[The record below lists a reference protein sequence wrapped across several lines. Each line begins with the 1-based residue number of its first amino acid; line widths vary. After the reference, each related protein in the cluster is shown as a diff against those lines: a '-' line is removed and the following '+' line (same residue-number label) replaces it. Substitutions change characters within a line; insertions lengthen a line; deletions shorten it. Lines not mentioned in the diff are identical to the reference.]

1 MIDDIKIS
9 QTPYLGVSKNLFEFF
24 VIIGYDENMLK
35 GSGSILELQKNMPL
49 TILSNVISDLAYNYF
64 EPALIIKK
72 VYPDKPLILKTKE
85 KPKESHIIF
94 SSCIDSV
101 DGTKKIV
108 NSCYALRFYEKF
120 EDSKNEIYYVP
131 KTFLIYSQY
140 PYFTTYHQICKKLLE
155 YHLSNIKNKIPI
167 EIYIYCFANYIP
179 SPIAGNIIL
188 RDLNLNITIPKLT
201 GYPYADFDLVKIF
214 NSVSI
219 KNFIKIYILIY
230 LEIDLLFFSP
240 DLEKLNLFMFIL
252 YILNYPLT
260 DSNYFWHIETFSEKD
275 LKSDYYSMITG
286 FKGVNTKYSDNVDLS
301 KFRNVNFIIDLER
314 EDAIIHRKENKE
326 SKNIMKLLKY
336 INNILNQK
344 KISKSYFLND
354 ILLKLKNDLK
364 DLKTEYEKNTSKEK
378 ASNSFFHIDKTINE
392 MNRKIQG
399 IFYNFLINT
408 LIILNKDL
416 ELDPTSNYP
425 VNIKSYTS
433 KNLSDEENIFLQK
446 TRETVKYNTYFD
458 LFIKRFSVS
467 EELKVSL
474 LFIDEFVDLKNKDM
488 HKKSKTIPYFD
499 IIDSLYFSKQ
509 NNIEIKFEE
518 IQKEIS
524 MNFDA
529 GKLFLSNMQRE
540 EKQLLELKKEYIK
553 LFIFQK
559 KNKGHY
565 KSLKRQEETKPDL
578 ISTTAIIIV
587 IQNYFMNN
595 YYLNDKYFVKSS
607 AVFIFAIT
615 FPILTFTKIPYF
627 LDAVLKGL
635 ESIKFFQRYY
645 IFILLKSINKY
656 YIVNQEKGYFS
667 NFNFENMK
675 ILYNII
681 QEYLKKKNI
690 IQNEEIFAFFQQ
702 IFSQKENVIEE
713 NKIND
718 EEKQN
723 FIYKYPDKDSYMEI
737 KGDDFVTEKHKLLIF
752 KRENEIIACDKLRV
766 DFIFQKC
773 YSLHDYYITEHN
785 FNIIKLDVDDVVNL
799 CINILFEVKKYN
811 DKYIIYHLYN
821 LIPILKNLK
830 NEINVYKRKIEEK
843 KEE

>member
-1 MIDDIKIS
+1 
-9 QTPYLGVSKNLFEFF
+9 
-24 VIIGYDENMLK
+24 
-35 GSGSILELQKNMPL
+35 
-49 TILSNVISDLAYNYF
+49 
-64 EPALIIKK
+64 
-72 VYPDKPLILKTKE
+72 
-85 KPKESHIIF
+85 
-94 SSCIDSV
+94 
-101 DGTKKIV
+101 
-108 NSCYALRFYEKF
+108 
-120 EDSKNEIYYVP
+120 
-131 KTFLIYSQY
+131 
-140 PYFTTYHQICKKLLE
+140 
-155 YHLSNIKNKIPI
+155 
-167 EIYIYCFANYIP
+167 
-179 SPIAGNIIL
+179 
-188 RDLNLNITIPKLT
+188 
-201 GYPYADFDLVKIF
+201 
-214 NSVSI
+214 
-219 KNFIKIYILIY
+219 
-230 LEIDLLFFSP
+230 
-240 DLEKLNLFMFIL
+240 
-252 YILNYPLT
+252 
-260 DSNYFWHIETFSEKD
+260 
-275 LKSDYYSMITG
+275 
-286 FKGVNTKYSDNVDLS
+286 
-301 KFRNVNFIIDLER
+301 
-314 EDAIIHRKENKE
+314 
-326 SKNIMKLLKY
+326 
-336 INNILNQK
+336 
-344 KISKSYFLND
+344 
-354 ILLKLKNDLK
+354 
-364 DLKTEYEKNTSKEK
+364 
-378 ASNSFFHIDKTINE
+378 
-392 MNRKIQG
+392 
-399 IFYNFLINT
+399 
-408 LIILNKDL
+408 
-416 ELDPTSNYP
+416 
-425 VNIKSYTS
+425 
-433 KNLSDEENIFLQK
+433 
-446 TRETVKYNTYFD
+446 
-458 LFIKRFSVS
+458 
-467 EELKVSL
+467 
-474 LFIDEFVDLKNKDM
+474 
-488 HKKSKTIPYFD
+488 
-499 IIDSLYFSKQ
+499 
-509 NNIEIKFEE
+509 
-518 IQKEIS
+518 

-529 GKLFLSNMQRE
+529 GKLFLSNIQRE

-607 AVFIFAIT
+607 VVFIFAIT

>member
-1 MIDDIKIS
+1 
-9 QTPYLGVSKNLFEFF
+9 
-24 VIIGYDENMLK
+24 
-35 GSGSILELQKNMPL
+35 
-49 TILSNVISDLAYNYF
+49 
-64 EPALIIKK
+64 
-72 VYPDKPLILKTKE
+72 
-85 KPKESHIIF
+85 
-94 SSCIDSV
+94 
-101 DGTKKIV
+101 
-108 NSCYALRFYEKF
+108 
-120 EDSKNEIYYVP
+120 
-131 KTFLIYSQY
+131 
-140 PYFTTYHQICKKLLE
+140 
-155 YHLSNIKNKIPI
+155 
-167 EIYIYCFANYIP
+167 
-179 SPIAGNIIL
+179 
-188 RDLNLNITIPKLT
+188 
-201 GYPYADFDLVKIF
+201 
-214 NSVSI
+214 
-219 KNFIKIYILIY
+219 
-230 LEIDLLFFSP
+230 
-240 DLEKLNLFMFIL
+240 
-252 YILNYPLT
+252 
-260 DSNYFWHIETFSEKD
+260 
-275 LKSDYYSMITG
+275 
-286 FKGVNTKYSDNVDLS
+286 
-301 KFRNVNFIIDLER
+301 
-314 EDAIIHRKENKE
+314 
-326 SKNIMKLLKY
+326 
-336 INNILNQK
+336 
-344 KISKSYFLND
+344 
-354 ILLKLKNDLK
+354 
-364 DLKTEYEKNTSKEK
+364 
-378 ASNSFFHIDKTINE
+378 

-607 AVFIFAIT
+607 VVFIFAIT